1 MKLIRH
7 LIIPA
12 VAALCLT
19 TAACKKSDQ
28 EKADAAASDASAEP
42 AQAAPKPRGEEFT
55 LVAKL
60 PASKRVAQQ
69 ILVETQIDL
78 TVAGKAQPTQQHNVA
93 FELAHDVSA
102 PGDEGNQPIETE
114 LVSQTYDFS
123 AGDQKWTFDSDQ
135 DRKLDGKNAIFKDL
149 RKAVGGS
156 IKYEAKTEG
165 GAVKL
170 APSANFQKSYQAFQ
184 KRATRSVSPS
194 ARGLLGQLY
203 SPHAIA
209 KMLLIPNGLPD
220 KPVAEGDTWT
230 ASKLDQTP
238 AGLLQADSTY
248 TFEGWSERGGKKVA
262 VLAMDTV
269 YKKPEARP
277 RAGGTGGGGGEPGG
291 AEESMEGDPGA
302 GGDDGATMDEG
313 REAGMAGEGGSEPG
327 GGDSKPAEQ
336 PAAPEFGPGEI
347 GKAAGKIYFDPES
360 GLIVESVD
368 NQKFQ
373 ISSTYMNQPRVST
386 TRVKYQN
393 KIQAVT
399 DPPATK

>member
-19 TAACKKSDQ
+19 TAACKKSD
-28 EKADAAASDASAEP
+28 EKEADTAANDTSAAP
-42 AQAAPKPRGEEFT
+42 AQEAPKPRGEEFT

-60 PASKRVAQQ
+60 PASKRVEQQ
-69 ILVETQIDL
+69 ILIETQIDL
-78 TVAGKAQPTQQHNVA
+78 SVAGKAQPTQQHNVT
-93 FELAHDVSA
+93 FDIAHDVSA
-102 PGDEGNQPIETE
+102 TDDTGDQPIETE

-135 DRKLDGKNAIFKDL
+135 ERSQDGKNAIFKDL

-194 ARGLLGQLY
+194 ATGMLAQLY
-203 SPHAIA
+203 SPYAIA

-238 AGLLQADSTY
+238 AGILQAESTF

-262 VLAMDTV
+262 VMAMNTV
-269 YKKPEARP
+269 YKKPAARP
-277 RAGGTGGGGGEPGG
+277 RAGGTGGGEPGG
-291 AEESMEGDPGA
+291 QEEGMDGDPGA
-302 GGDDGATMDEG
+302 GGGGENMDDA
-313 REAGMAGEGGSEPG
+313 RESEMAGEGGSEPG
-327 GGDSKPAEQ
+327 GGGGESKPAAT
-336 PAAPEFGPGEI
+336 PAAPEFGPGEL
-347 GKAAGKIYFDPES
+347 GKASGKIYFDPES
-360 GLIVESVD
+360 GLIVEFVD

-393 KIQAVT
+393 KIRAIT
-399 DPPATK
+399 DPPAAK